1 MLVYYFKV
9 GTLSTVIESEACMM
23 ILWKHECTRVFADRF
38 TLVEDKKWFD
48 EMLLQL
54 VEDEL
59 STEMKI
65 KTKPTP
71 VFVDFMR

>member
-1 MLVYYFKV
+1 
-9 GTLSTVIESEACMM
+9 M

-38 TLVEDKKWFD
+38 TLVEDKTWFD

-54 VEDEL
+54 VEDEMGADMRVK
-59 STEMKI
+59 SE
-65 KTKPTP
+65 PTP